1 LLIKLKIFLYLI
13 LIIAFS
19 LFGYKTYNKYQYI
32 INLSSEDLARLI
44 NNKNYNNCLVN
55 IGKINFKL
63 DSVWIN
69 FKIDNL
75 SLKLINNHSTV
86 NIQELTGRIN
96 ILSIILY
103 NKINITKLSL
113 KNICLTA
120 NIFYPKSV
128 ITELIGN
135 LNANMFFSKKHGNFN
150 IKMLLTNINN
160 NINFNIET
168 VINID
173 FINNNI
179 EINKFKMKNFCSNVR
194 EFIKYLPEYFINN
207 SVLNWLDQSLRSGS
221 IADSNLLWTKDD
233 FSWQVDFKDITL
245 KYSNNWPVIQHLD
258 AVMKIDNNNFKIE
271 SDPNKSG
278 FINNYQI
285 QTINANLDNI
295 FDNTNNIDPLAIN
308 FSVIMPVAKILE
320 LLNNL
325 SLKNFNN
332 YQDKVQL
339 SMKLLVPIIENKK
352 NNIKYSGNFKLLKNN
367 IFFNFL
373 IDQNNFL
380 INSNGLFKAH
390 ILLNDQNKINQ
401 IEELWLLD
409 NFLGKVKFFES
420 LNGNQIYFNGDNIKG
435 VLLIDDYIINLETLK
450 LNKYS
455 YNNLAK
461 INFLSNLNKFNIN
474 CKNFYLNNINLG
486 EFNVSLN
493 KEQGFIVNGLIN
505 SKQLN
510 ISSKLIQKGEG
521 NISFNLQW
529 PNYINELSLR
539 SAKGEIDLN
548 INKGTII
555 GIDPGLGRLIGLL
568 SIENIQRRLMLDFS
582 DITNS
587 GFSFDKLYGKL
598 QIDSG
603 DLKIGHLIIQGPS
616 AKMAITGKVLL
627 STKNLDLFIEVSNK
641 IEGTISLAAAIAA
654 GNPIVGAAIWLFN
667 KTSGINVGELKVR
680 QYKVTGAWD
689 KPVIIEL

>member
-1 LLIKLKIFLYLI
+1 MLIKLKIFLYLI

-32 INLSSEDLARLI
+32 INLSNEDLVHLI

-69 FKIDNL
+69 FKIDNV
-75 SLKLINNHSTV
+75 SLKLTNNHSTV
-86 NIQELTGRIN
+86 SIQELTGRIN

-103 NKINITKLSL
+103 NKINITKLIL

-120 NIFYPKSV
+120 NIIYPKSV

-135 LNANMFFSKKHGNFN
+135 LNANMFFSKKHGDFN
-150 IKMLLTNINN
+150 IKMLLTNIND

-179 EINKFKMKNFCSNVR
+179 EINKFKMKNFCSNIR
-194 EFIKYLPEYFINN
+194 EFIKYLPDYFINN

-221 IADSNLLWTKDD
+221 IADSNLLWTKAD

-245 KYSNNWPVIQHLD
+245 KYSNNWPVVEHLD
-258 AVMKIDNNNFKIE
+258 AVMKIDNNNFKID

-278 FINNYQI
+278 FINNYKI
-285 QTINANLDNI
+285 QTINAALDNI

-308 FSVIMPVAKILE
+308 FSIIMPVAKILE
-320 LLNNL
+320 LLN
-325 SLKNFNN
+325 LKNFNN

-367 IFFNFL
+367 VLFNFL

-380 INSNGLFKAH
+380 INSNDLFKAH
-390 ILLNDQNKINQ
+390 MLLNDQNKIHQ

-409 NFLGKVKFFES
+409 NCLGKVKIFES
-420 LNGNQIYFNGDNIKG
+420 IDGNQISFNGDNIKG
-435 VLLIDDYIINLETLK
+435 VLLIDEDIINLETLK

-493 KEQGFIVNGLIN
+493 KEQGLIVKGLIN

-510 ISSKLIQKGEG
+510 ISSKLIQKGKG
-521 NISFNLQW
+521 RVSFNLQW
-529 PNYINELSLR
+529 PDYVNELSLR

-548 INKGTII
+548 INNGTIV

-627 STKNLDLFIEVSNK
+627 STKHLDLFIEVSNK
-641 IEGTISLAAAIAA
+641 IESTISLAAAIAA

-667 KTSGINVGELKVR
+667 KTSNINVGELKVR
-680 QYKVTGAWD
+680 QYKVTGTWD